1 MKKIFGLLG
10 VTMMSL
16 AYSQSFGVKGGA
28 NISTIS
34 KENTWG
40 DTNSKIGFYV
50 GAYMNAPVN
59 ALLSI
64 QPELIYNNL
73 GVKYENN
80 NTSHTLNLNYISMPI
95 MFQFELIPKFY
106 VEGGPQFGILIG
118 NKNKYQSDSKTIIEK
133 DKDAYNQLDLS
144 GGIGLGFKFSNMAI
158 GARYIIGFTDI
169 KKNGSTSWKNSDKQL
184 RNSGFQVG
192 LQYGF

>member
-1 MKKIFGLLG
+1 MKKIFGVLG
-10 VTMMSL
+10 LTMMSL

-80 NTSHTLNLNYISMPI
+80 NTSHTLNLNYLSMPI

-106 VEGGPQFGILIG
+106 VEGGPQFGVLIG

-144 GGIGLGFKFSNMAI
+144 GGIGLGFKFNNMAI
-158 GARYIIGFTDI
+158 GGRYIIGFTDI

-192 LQYGF
+192 LQYVF

>member
-10 VTMMSL
+10 LTMISL

-34 KENTWG
+34 QENGWG
-40 DTNSKIGFYV
+40 DKNSKVGFYA
-50 GAYMNAPVN
+50 GLYMNAPVN

-64 QPELIYNNL
+64 QPELIYNNM
-73 GVKYENN
+73 GVKYENG
-80 NTSHTLNLNYISMPI
+80 NTSHTLNLNYVSMPI

-106 VEGGPQFGILIG
+106 VEGGPQFGVLVG
-118 NKNKYQSDSKTIIEK
+118 NKNKYESDSKTIIEK

-144 GGIGLGFKFSNMAI
+144 GGVGLGFKFNNMAI

-169 KKNGSTSWKNSDKQL
+169 KKNGSTSWNNSDKQL
-184 RNSGFQVG
+184 RNSGFQIG

>member
-1 MKKIFGLLG
+1 MKKIFAMLGLT
-10 VTMMSL
+10 VMSL

-40 DTNSKIGFYV
+40 DTNSKIGFYA
-50 GAYMNAPVN
+50 GLYMNAPVN
-59 ALLSI
+59 ALFSI
-64 QPELIYNNL
+64 QPELIYNNM
-73 GVKYENN
+73 GVKYTNG
-80 NTSHTLNLNYISMPI
+80 NTSHTLNLNYLSMPI

-106 VEGGPQFGILIG
+106 VEGGPQFGVLIG

-144 GGIGLGFKFSNMAI
+144 GGIGLGFKFNNMAI

-184 RNSGFQVG
+184 RNSGFQIG

>member
-10 VTMMSL
+10 LSVMSF

-34 KENTWG
+34 KENNWG
-40 DTNSKIGFYV
+40 DKNSKIGFYV

-59 ALLSI
+59 TLLSI
-64 QPELIYNNL
+64 QPELIYNNM
-73 GVKYENN
+73 GVKYENGK
-80 NTSHTLNLNYISMPI
+80 TSHTLNLNYVAMPI

-106 VEGGPQFGILIG
+106 VEGGPQFGVLVG
-118 NKNKYQSDSKTIIEK
+118 NKNKYESDSKTIIEK

-144 GGIGLGFKFSNMAI
+144 GGIGLGFKFNNMAI
-158 GARYIIGFTDI
+158 GARYIVGFTDI
-169 KKNGSTSWKNSDKQL
+169 KKNGSTSWNNSDKQL
-184 RNSGFQVG
+184 RNSGFQIG

>member
-1 MKKIFGLLG
+1 MKKIFAMLGLTL
-10 VTMMSL
+10 MSL

-34 KENTWG
+34 QEKGWG
-40 DTNSKIGFYV
+40 DKNSKVGFYA

-59 ALLSI
+59 ALFSI
-64 QPELIYNNL
+64 QPELIYNNM
-73 GVKYENN
+73 GVKYTNG
-80 NTSHTLNLNYISMPI
+80 NTSHTLNLNYLSMPI

-106 VEGGPQFGILIG
+106 VEGGPQFGVLVG

-144 GGIGLGFKFSNMAI
+144 GGIGLGFKFNNMAI

-184 RNSGFQVG
+184 RNSGFQIG

>member
-1 MKKIFGLLG
+1 MKKIFAMLGLTL
-10 VTMMSL
+10 MSL

-40 DTNSKIGFYV
+40 DTNSKIGFYA
-50 GAYMNAPVN
+50 GLYMNAPVN
-59 ALLSI
+59 ALFSI
-64 QPELIYNNL
+64 QPELIYNNM
-73 GVKYENN
+73 GVKYTNG
-80 NTSHTLNLNYISMPI
+80 NTSHTLNLNYLSMPI

-106 VEGGPQFGILIG
+106 VEGGPQFGVLIG
-118 NKNKYQSDSKTIIEK
+118 NKNKYVSDSKTIIEK

-144 GGIGLGFKFSNMAI
+144 GGIGLGFKFNNMAI

-169 KKNGSTSWKNSDKQL
+169 KKNGSTSWNNSDKQL
-184 RNSGFQVG
+184 RNSGFQIG

>member
-1 MKKIFGLLG
+1 MKKIFGVLG
-10 VTMMSL
+10 LTMMSL

-64 QPELIYNNL
+64 QPELIYNNM
-73 GVKYENN
+73 GVKYTNGS
-80 NTSHTLNLNYISMPI
+80 TSHTLNLNYLSMPI

-106 VEGGPQFGILIG
+106 VEGEPQFGVLIG

-144 GGIGLGFKFSNMAI
+144 GGIGLGFKFNNMAI

>member
-1 MKKIFGLLG
+1 MKKIFGVLG

-80 NTSHTLNLNYISMPI
+80 NKISI
-95 MFQFELIPKFY
+95 IHSQ
-106 VEGGPQFGILIG
+106 
-118 NKNKYQSDSKTIIEK
+118 IIEIK
-133 DKDAYNQLDLS
+133 
-144 GGIGLGFKFSNMAI
+144 
-158 GARYIIGFTDI
+158 RYLCKIF
-169 KKNGSTSWKNSDKQL
+169 
-184 RNSGFQVG
+184 
-192 LQYGF
+192 Y

>member
-1 MKKIFGLLG
+1 MKKIFAMLGLTL
-10 VTMMSL
+10 MSL

-106 VEGGPQFGILIG
+106 VEGGPQFGVLVG

-144 GGIGLGFKFSNMAI
+144 GGIGLGFKFNNMAI
-158 GARYIIGFTDI
+158 GARYTIGFTDI

>member
-1 MKKIFGLLG
+1 MKKIFGLVGL
-10 VTMMSL
+10 TMMSL

-34 KENTWG
+34 QENGWG
-40 DTNSKIGFYV
+40 DKNSKVGFYA
-50 GAYMNAPVN
+50 GLYMNAPVN

-64 QPELIYNNL
+64 QPELIYNNM
-73 GVKYENN
+73 GVKYENG
-80 NTSHTLNLNYISMPI
+80 NTSHTLNLNYVSMPI

-106 VEGGPQFGILIG
+106 VEGGPQFGVLVG
-118 NKNKYQSDSKTIIEK
+118 NKNKYESDSKTIIEK

-144 GGIGLGFKFSNMAI
+144 GGVGLGFKFNNMAI

-169 KKNGSTSWKNSDKQL
+169 KKNGSTSWNNSDKQL
-184 RNSGFQVG
+184 RNSGFQIG

>member
-1 MKKIFGLLG
+1 MKKIFAMLGLTL
-10 VTMMSL
+10 MSL

-34 KENTWG
+34 QEKGWG
-40 DTNSKIGFYV
+40 DKNSKVGFYA

-59 ALLSI
+59 ALFSI
-64 QPELIYNNL
+64 QPELIYNNM
-73 GVKYENN
+73 GVKYTNG
-80 NTSHTLNLNYISMPI
+80 NTSHTLNLNYLSMPI

-106 VEGGPQFGILIG
+106 VEGGPQFGVLVG

-144 GGIGLGFKFSNMAI
+144 GGIGLGFKFNNMAI

>member
-1 MKKIFGLLG
+1 MKKIFAMLGLTL
-10 VTMMSL
+10 MSL

-59 ALLSI
+59 ALFSI
-64 QPELIYNNL
+64 QPELIYNNM
-73 GVKYENN
+73 GVKYTNG
-80 NTSHTLNLNYISMPI
+80 NTSHTLNLNYLSMPI

-106 VEGGPQFGILIG
+106 VEGGPQFGVLIG
-118 NKNKYQSDSKTIIEK
+118 NKNKYQSDNKTIIEK

-144 GGIGLGFKFSNMAI
+144 GGIGLGFKFNNMAI

>member
-1 MKKIFGLLG
+1 MKKIFAMLGLTL
-10 VTMMSL
+10 MSL

-59 ALLSI
+59 ALFSI
-64 QPELIYNNL
+64 QPELIYNNM
-73 GVKYENN
+73 GVKYTNG
-80 NTSHTLNLNYISMPI
+80 NTSHTLNLNYLSMPI

-106 VEGGPQFGILIG
+106 VEGGPQFGVLVG
-118 NKNKYQSDSKTIIEK
+118 NKNKYQSDNKTIIEK

-144 GGIGLGFKFSNMAI
+144 GGIGLGFKFNNMAI

-169 KKNGSTSWKNSDKQL
+169 KKNGSTSWNNSDKQL
-184 RNSGFQVG
+184 RNSGFQIG

>member
-10 VTMMSL
+10 LTMMSL
-16 AYSQSFGVKGGA
+16 VYSQSFGVKGGA

-40 DTNSKIGFYV
+40 DKNSKVGFYA
-50 GAYMNAPVN
+50 GLYMNAPVN

-64 QPELIYNNL
+64 QPELIYNNM
-73 GVKYENN
+73 GVKYTNG
-80 NTSHTLNLNYISMPI
+80 NTSHTLNLNYLSMPI

-106 VEGGPQFGILIG
+106 VEGGPQFGVLIS
-118 NKNKYQSDSKTIIEK
+118 NKNKYESDSKTIIEK

-144 GGIGLGFKFSNMAI
+144 GGIGLGFKFNNMAI

-169 KKNGSTSWKNSDKQL
+169 KKNGSTSWNNSDKQL

>member
-1 MKKIFGLLG
+1 MKKIFAMLGLTL
-10 VTMMSL
+10 MSL

-34 KENTWG
+34 QEKGWG
-40 DTNSKIGFYV
+40 DKNSKVGFYA
-50 GAYMNAPVN
+50 GLYMNAPVN
-59 ALLSI
+59 ALFSI
-64 QPELIYNNL
+64 QPELIYNNM
-73 GVKYENN
+73 GVKYTNG
-80 NTSHTLNLNYISMPI
+80 NTSHTLNLNYLSMPI

-106 VEGGPQFGILIG
+106 VEGGPQFGVLIG

-144 GGIGLGFKFSNMAI
+144 GGIGLGFKFNNMAI